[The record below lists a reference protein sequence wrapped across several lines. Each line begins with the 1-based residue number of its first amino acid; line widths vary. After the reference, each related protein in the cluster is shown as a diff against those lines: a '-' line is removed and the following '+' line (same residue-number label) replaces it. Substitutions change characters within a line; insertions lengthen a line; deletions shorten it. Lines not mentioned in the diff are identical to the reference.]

1 MATAKQATTKRLN
14 MAQRAQQQMEVH
26 FPDVPNELLWRRKQ
40 NDGFTTI
47 PRTLPIVM
55 QAADYLSKGKPVGH
69 TLFCLWARSP
79 DHPLIS
85 VENPLIFAA
94 EAGFTGE
101 RAVDTWRKRMKKL
114 VELNLIRAKPGASG
128 DLHYI
133 LLLNPNVAMEA
144 HRKAGAV
151 QDALYGR
158 FIERAAEIG
167 ALREVL
173 AIRQLWEEEEVAK
186 QEKEKPAKKHA
197 TQKAKVKPAA
207 RLKADTTRA

>member
-1 MATAKQATTKRLN
+1 MATAKQSTTKRLN

-26 FPDVPNELLWRRKQ
+26 FPDVPDELLWLRKQ

-55 QAADYLSKGKPVGH
+55 QAADHLSKGKPVGH

-114 VELNLIRAKPGASG
+114 IELNLIQAKPGASG

-144 HRKAGAV
+144 QRKAGAV
-151 QDALYGR
+151 QDVVYGR

-167 ALREVL
+167 ALKEVL
-173 AIRQLWEEEEVAK
+173 AIRQMWEEEETAK
-186 QEKEKPAKKHA
+186 QEKESAAKNRTAKKA
-197 TQKAKVKPAA
+197 KAKPAA
-207 RLKADTTRA
+207 RPRARANKA